1 METSIVKNDE
11 FSSKNQHQDIF
22 LRDRSYLRIN
32 SVKDV
37 VSFDEKG
44 VILET
49 GLGMLSVDGAD
60 LKVKR
65 LSLDDGEIEI
75 EGRIDGAVFF
85 EAREKAAVKG
95 LFGRRK
101 S

>member
-1 METSIVKNDE
+1 MEQNIVNNDE
-11 FSSKNQHQDIF
+11 FSSKNQRQEIF

-49 GLGMLSVDGAD
+49 GLGMLSVDGAE

-75 EGRIDGAVFF
+75 EGRVDGAIFF
-85 EAREKAAVKG
+85 EAREKAVAKG
-95 LFGRRK
+95 LFGRKK